1 MANPFLLWRQF
12 LLLYVKSIQ
21 NSIVDSQWIEYR
33 FDFFQDNLIWVD
45 LWFVTS
51 LIGKYCQVWMLLYK
65 LINLLITC
73 TKVSLTFHRTNLKY
87 FGWCHLKVTV
97 HLNILRVIKA
107 LENWLCVE
115 ECVLT
120 ILTWLMKLVGVITSM
135 CWDWFNVKL
144 KSISTRLVW

>member
-1 MANPFLLWRQF
+1 MTNPFLLWRK
-12 LLLYVKSIQ
+12 LLSLNIVSIQ
-21 NSIVDSQWIEYR
+21 LSIGNCQWTE
-33 FDFFQDNLIWVD
+33 DGLNFFQDNLIGVD
-45 LWFVTS
+45 LWFVAS
-51 LIGKYCQVWMLLYK
+51 LICEYYQVWMLLNK

-73 TKVSLTFHRTNLKY
+73 AKVSLTFHRTNLKY
-87 FGWCHLKVTV
+87 LSGCHFKVTV
-97 HLNILRVIKA
+97 HFNILWVIKA

-120 ILTWLMKLVGVITSM
+120 ILTWLMKLIGVITSM